1 MLTRRLALT
10 LATTVPAI
18 LAAGRSGAATILAA
32 PTVKVPLSFR
42 VPAGATDCHV
52 HVVMPDQVKYPLY
65 EKRVYTPP
73 PATPQ
78 QLLDFQHALHMDHV
92 VIVTPSFYG
101 TDNSAT
107 LAGMKFLG
115 AQRARGIAVIG
126 EATTAAE
133 LDAMARAG
141 IRGVRMNLETTGIT
155 DPEASGRQI
164 DAMVARIAGRPW
176 HLQIYTRLSVIAPLK
191 DKLASLPIPVV
202 FDHFAGADAAKGPQ
216 QAGFDTVLDLVR
228 SGKAYVKIS
237 GAYRAS
243 KAPGYVDVQPLAQ
256 ALIAANPERLI
267 WGSDWPHTNSDMVT
281 GRKATDI
288 APPYDIDD
296 GSVLNLLATWAPDAA
311 LRKHI
316 LVDNPRRLYGF
327 R

>member
-1 MLTRRLALT
+1 MLTRRHALALAAAAP
-10 LATTVPAI
+10 LAIPAQ
-18 LAAGRSGAATILAA
+18 AATIRAA
-32 PTVKVPLSFR
+32 PTMKTPLAFR
-42 VPAGATDCHV
+42 VPPGATDCHV
-52 HVVMPDQVKYPLY
+52 HIIMPDEAAFPLY
-65 EKRVYTPP
+65 DKRVYTPP

-101 TDNSAT
+101 TDNRAT
-107 LAGMKFLG
+107 LAGMKALG
-115 AQRARGIAVIG
+115 PRRARGVAVIG
-126 EATTAAE
+126 DATTQAD
-133 LDAMARAG
+133 LDAMAKAG
-141 IRGVRMNLETTGIT
+141 IRGVRMNLETNGIT

-216 QAGFDTVLDLVR
+216 QPGFDTVLDLVR

-243 KAPGYVDVQPLAQ
+243 KAPGYPDVQPLAQ
-256 ALIAANPERLI
+256 ALIAANPERLV
-267 WGSDWPHTNSDMVT
+267 WGSDWPHTNSDQGT

-296 GSVLNLLATWAPDAA
+296 GAVLNLLATWAPDAA
-311 LRKHI
+311 LRKRI

-327 R
+327 S